1 MLSHSL
7 HIAVLD
13 SLFSSLSPSPPFPS
27 PALVDSQAWKWYS
40 EHVGRG
46 KCTVVD
52 TYWQTETG
60 SHLAA
65 NLPGAM
71 SSKPG
76 SCALPYFGI
85 EFAVLDPTSGQELEG
100 NNVEGVLCIKRP
112 WPSAAR
118 TVYGDHDRYL
128 SVYTRPYKGACTE
141 IPPIT
146 TQQHLSSP
154 INTRHHTSAL
164 CAAPLRVTAPMLKF
178 IIIMTPCHLRRW

>member
-1 MLSHSL
+1 M
-7 HIAVLD
+7 
-13 SLFSSLSPSPPFPS
+13 
-27 PALVDSQAWKWYS
+27 
-40 EHVGRG
+40 GRG

-85 EFAVLDPTSGQELEG
+85 EFAVLDPTTGKELEG

-128 SVYTRPYKGACTE
+128 SVYTRPYKGAPSSH
-141 IPPIT
+141 IIT
-146 TQQHLSSP
+146 H
-154 INTRHHTSAL
+154 HHTSSHIITHHHKSLHITAIR
-164 CAAPLRVTAPMLKF
+164 CFHPIVIHHYPHRV
-178 IIIMTPCHLRRW
+178 